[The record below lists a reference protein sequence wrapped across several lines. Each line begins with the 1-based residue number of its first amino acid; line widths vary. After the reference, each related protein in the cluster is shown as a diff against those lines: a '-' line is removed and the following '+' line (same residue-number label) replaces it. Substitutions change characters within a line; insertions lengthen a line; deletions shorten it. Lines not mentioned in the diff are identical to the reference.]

1 MRKSYQGLYKPTNP
15 KKYVG
20 NHNQIVYRSL
30 LERRF
35 MRYCDLNPDIVAWAS
50 EEIAIPYTSPIDN
63 RRHRYFPDFVIKTV
77 TGRRV
82 MIEIKPS
89 RKVTQPK
96 RPKKKTKSYLRES
109 MEFIKNQAKW
119 NAANQYCIDNDIEFK
134 IITEKQLGNY

>member
-1 MRKSYQGLYKPTNP
+1 
-15 KKYVG
+15 
-20 NHNQIVYRSL
+20 
-30 LERRF
+30 

-89 RKVTQPK
+89 RQVTQPK

-109 MEFIKNQAKW
+109 IVHKEPSKVEYGS
-119 NAANQYCIDNDIEFK
+119 NQYCIDNDIEFK